1 MSKGRI
7 EKEIVQLMFD
17 AKDFAKG
24 IKNSIDDLSQLKKG
38 MDMSTG
44 VKAFGDLEKASEVDM
59 SPLSNS
65 LDGISYKMIA
75 LSTAAGIMLADIA
88 KSVVA
93 SAKKMVDALVLTPI
107 TTGLEEYE
115 TQINAVQVILANTA
129 KAGTTLSDV
138 TEALD
143 ELNLYA
149 DLTIYNFTE
158 MTKNIGTFT
167 AAGVELG
174 TSVSAI
180 KGIANLAAVS
190 GSSSVQAATGMYQL
204 SQAISSGTVKLMD
217 WNSVQ
222 NAGMG
227 GAIFQESLL
236 ETARVHGIAVDNII
250 KSEGSFRDSLTKGWL
265 SSEVLLETLS
275 KFTGDLTSE
284 QLTQMGY
291 TETQIGRIIE
301 LGEMANDAATKIKTL
316 TALKDTLNE
325 ALQSGWAVSWR
336 LILGDFEQA
345 KILWGDVADF
355 FSEMIEAS
363 SKSRNEM
370 LQTWSDVGG
379 RAALIKG
386 FFNVMEAGKNILS
399 AFGEA
404 LGAVFKP
411 FTYVDLFQL
420 TFAFLKFSE
429 KIKMGSENLGWFKS
443 IIKGVASVLKIIGLA
458 VRAVLFPFKFLV
470 PIVEL
475 AVKAFVLWLALQG
488 EIIYRF
494 TKFAEETD
502 YFGKVV
508 KLIIIYLKLFAEI
521 VEILVEEFFNLK
533 QVKEVIAWFEE
544 MVLPLLTLE
553 NLMKTLRTALTAVV
567 APFYLLAIGARELY
581 EEMLALEEVQ
591 EFLAWLNDLSL
602 DPVVEAFDEIS
613 ASIAEIIEE
622 VKGGELVGKFL
633 DYFATFDGRRIKQLF
648 ADGEEGFS
656 WAETVLSKIKGTLEK
671 YAPTFEEV
679 KDSLRGILETIGAGL
694 GNVLDYLINDAQDLD
709 YTGLFNVI
717 NAGLLSGLI
726 LSIRSVFTGGWFS
739 DSDIGEGL
747 ADVVEGLGDTLG
759 TFQNN
764 IRADTLQKI
773 AISIAL
779 LAGSITL
786 LALIPQDKLLSSSA
800 AIAVMVT
807 ALFGSAGALRTIKPQ
822 DAIKAATA
830 IIGLSVAV
838 AIFAVALK
846 TVGDLDPEESAVG
859 LGAMV
864 VGLSAMV
871 LSMKGLSK
879 TIGPDI
885 VKSLGTLM
893 ALALTLSILV
903 GVIRRFGELDPEKL
917 AQGMLAVGATL
928 TMLTYA
934 LMLLGEGSG
943 GSKLKAGLA
952 LTAVAVALKKLI
964 PIIED
969 FGEMDKEQLIQGLA
983 VVGVVL
989 YGLTLFSQALKT
1001 DKLLEGAAGIL
1012 VISAALFVMVEV
1024 IKEFGGMDWKELV
1037 QGLLAVAAVLA
1048 ILVIAA
1054 NAMQGTLAGAAAIL
1068 VMSIALAVMAGVL
1081 YVLSDIDWKDL
1092 GKALLVIAGVFVI
1105 LGVAGYLLAPVVP
1118 ILMLLGIAMALI
1130 GVGALMMGGGLFL
1143 AALGLVAIAGS
1154 AVGIAKAIRVVGSA
1168 VIDILPDMATAIA
1181 NAIGNFV
1188 VTIAERAP
1196 EIATAFKDI
1205 IIAMITAVTELIP
1218 EMVAAILLMIV
1229 GILEAIAE
1237 NIDDIVQAGYD
1248 ILLALIEGVAD
1259 NIDDVVEAGF
1269 SVLTEFLAGI
1279 AKGLPDLVD
1288 QAFELILTFLE
1299 SIEDAI
1305 DEYLED
1311 IIAAGISI
1319 GVAIVDGVAEAI
1331 RKGAPKVKS
1340 AVWSL
1345 VKAAL
1350 NALGLGFLTDSP
1362 SKRTYW
1368 YGTQVVRGFV
1378 NAIDDGQRAV
1388 SKAMGDFARS
1398 AQDGL
1403 SPVLQAM
1410 NDEIDKELI
1419 LEPVI
1424 RPVLDAD
1431 MFRKDVD
1438 KFKQVA
1444 GTNLPIYNL
1453 ASDLSRPVG
1462 HWAAPADTSLG
1473 RAGATTFIQNNYSPK
1488 ALDRA
1493 DIYRQT
1499 RTQVARLSAREL
1511 E

>member
-24 IKNSIDDLSQLKKG
+24 IKTSIDDLSQLKKG

-44 VKAFGDLEKASEVDM
+44 VKAFGDLEKAAEVDM
-59 SPLSNS
+59 SPLGNS
-65 LDGISYKMIA
+65 LDGISYKMLA

-129 KAGTTLSDV
+129 KAGTTLEDV
-138 TEALD
+138 TGALD
-143 ELNLYA
+143 ELNEYA

-167 AAGVELG
+167 AAGVALD

-227 GAIFQESLL
+227 GAIFQEALL

-265 SSEVLLETLS
+265 SSDVLLDTLA

-291 TETQIGRIIE
+291 TETQIARIIE
-301 LGEMANDAATKIKTL
+301 LGVMANDAATKIKTL

-336 LILGDFEQA
+336 LIIGDFEQA
-345 KILWGDVADF
+345 KVLWGEVATF
-355 FSEMIEAS
+355 FSEIIEES
-363 SKSRNEM
+363 SAARNEM
-370 LQTWSDVGG
+370 LQVWSDVGG
-379 RAALIKG
+379 RDIAVEGLFNLLQAGK
-386 FFNVMEAGKNILS
+386 NVME

-404 LGAVFKP
+404 LGDVFSGIGWR
-411 FTYVDLFQL
+411 DLFQL
-420 TFAFLKFSE
+420 TIRFRDFTE
-429 KIKMGSENLGWFKS
+429 KLKMGSIRLKNFKS
-443 IIKGVASVLKIIGLA
+443 IVRGAASVLKIIVL
-458 VRAVLFPFKFLV
+458 VVKAVLAPLKFLV
-470 PIVEL
+470 PL
-475 AVKAFVLWLALQG
+475 FVLAGKALLIMAG
-488 EIIYRF
+488 NLGDSIF
-494 TKFAEETD
+494 WFSKFAEETD

-508 KLIIIYLKLFAEI
+508 RLIIIYLKLFAKI
-521 VEILVEEFFNLK
+521 VGILVEEFFELE
-533 QVKEVIAWFEE
+533 QVKDVIKWFKEI
-544 MVLPLLTLE
+544 VLPLLTVE
-553 NLMKTLRTALTAVV
+553 NLMLALRTALIAVV
-567 APFYLLAIGARELY
+567 GPFYLLATEARRLY
-581 EEMLALEEVQ
+581 EELLALEKVQ
-591 EFLAWLNDLSL
+591 EFLAWVNDLSL

-613 ASIAEIIEE
+613 ASITKMIDD

-633 DYFATFDGRRIKQLF
+633 EYFETFDGGRVKQLF

-656 WAETVLSKIKGTLEK
+656 WADTVLSKIKETLEK
-671 YAPTFEEV
+671 YAPTFEEI
-679 KDSLRGILETIGAGL
+679 KETLRGILENIGAGL
-694 GNVLDYLINDAQDLD
+694 GNVLDYLINDAQNLD

-800 AIAVMVT
+800 AIAVMVA

-830 IIGLSVAV
+830 IIGLSIAV

-859 LGAMV
+859 MGAMV

-879 TIGPDI
+879 TIGPD
-885 VKSLGTLM
+885 VLKSLGTLM
-893 ALALTLSILV
+893 ALALTLSMLV
-903 GVIRRFGELDPEKL
+903 GVIRRFGELDPMTL
-917 AQGMLAVGATL
+917 AQGMAAVGVTL
-928 TMLTYA
+928 YGLTWA
-934 LMLLGEGSG
+934 LIALGEGSG
-943 GSKLKAGLA
+943 GSKLKAALA

-964 PIIED
+964 PVIVT
-969 FGEMDKEQLIQGLA
+969 FGEMELEPLTQGIA
-983 VVGVVL
+983 VIGVIL
-989 YGLTLFSQALKT
+989 FGLTLFSQKLKT

-1024 IKEFGGMDWKELV
+1024 IKGFGGMDLKELV
-1037 QGLLAVAAVLA
+1037 VGLVAVAIVLA
-1048 ILVIAA
+1048 ILVVAA

-1081 YVLSDIDWKDL
+1081 YVLSGIRWQDL

-1105 LGVAGYLLAPVVP
+1105 LGVAGYLMAPIVP

-1130 GVGALMMGGGLFL
+1130 GVGALMMGAGLFL

-1168 VIDILPDMATAIA
+1168 VIDVLPEMATAIA
-1181 NAIGNFV
+1181 NAIGNFI

-1205 IIAMITAVTELIP
+1205 ILAMILAVTELIP

-1248 ILLALIEGVAD
+1248 ILIALIEGVAD
-1259 NIDDVVEAGF
+1259 NIDDVVEAGL
-1269 SVLTEFLAGI
+1269 SVLTEFIAGI
-1279 AKGLPDLVD
+1279 EKGIPDLVD
-1288 QAFELILTFLE
+1288 QAFSLVLTFLE
-1299 SIEDAI
+1299 AIDDAI
-1305 DEYLED
+1305 EEYMPQIVESGL
-1311 IIAAGISI
+1311 SI
-1319 GVAIVDGVAEAI
+1319 GAGIVDGLVTAIKAGLEA
-1331 RKGAPKVKS
+1331 VKS
-1340 AVWSL
+1340 AV
-1345 VKAAL
+1345 
-1350 NALGLGFLTDSP
+1350 LGLASAAWSALTNFFKEKSP
-1362 SKRTYW
+1362 SRLTYQS
-1368 YGTQVVRGFV
+1368 GENFVQGFV
-1378 NAIDDGQRAV
+1378 NAIDDG
-1388 SKAMGDFARS
+1388 ARTVHKTMNTFGKGVM
-1398 AQDGL
+1398 AGFG
-1403 SPVLQAM
+1403 PMLQAM
-1410 NDEIDKELI
+1410 NDEIDETLI

-1424 RPVLDAD
+1424 RPILDAD
-1431 MFRKDVD
+1431 TFRKDVD
-1438 KFKQVA
+1438 KFKPVDA
-1444 GTNLPIYNL
+1444 TMLIYNL
-1453 ASDLSRPVG
+1453 ASDLNKPVG

-1473 RAGATTFIQNNYSPK
+1473 RAGPTFIQNNYSPK

-1493 DIYRQT
+1493 AIYRQT